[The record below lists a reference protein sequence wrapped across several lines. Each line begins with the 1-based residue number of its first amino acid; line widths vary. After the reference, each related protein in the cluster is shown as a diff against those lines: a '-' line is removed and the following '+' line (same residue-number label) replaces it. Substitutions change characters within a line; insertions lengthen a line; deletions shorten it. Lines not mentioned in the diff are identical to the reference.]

1 MSNDEAC
8 SSFVLQTAVMHLVLE
23 TDLSY
28 WRENNLETCF
38 SDSLKSL
45 AEKLRNGSIVDIF
58 FPKV

>member
-1 MSNDEAC
+1 MMKPAHHV
-8 SSFVLQTAVMHLVLE
+8 FLQTAVMHLVLE